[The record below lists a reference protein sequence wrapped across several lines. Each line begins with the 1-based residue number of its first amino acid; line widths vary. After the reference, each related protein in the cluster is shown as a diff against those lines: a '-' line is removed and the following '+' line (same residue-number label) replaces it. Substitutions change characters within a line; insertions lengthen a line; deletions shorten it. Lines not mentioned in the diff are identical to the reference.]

1 MNFTNFISNRILKS
15 KSHRFS
21 KPIVTIS
28 IISIAL
34 GVCVLILVF
43 AITTGFRSEIQNKV
57 IGFGSHI
64 EISYFDNNE
73 SYQKIP
79 IYKNSSFV
87 TQIKQMPNVKNI
99 QVYASKAGILKTKDE
114 IEGIVLKGIDVDY
127 DHSFFS
133 KHLVKGEII
142 KLRDSTIVNDILISE
157 ITAKRLHLDTGS
169 KLIIYFVQDPP
180 RQRVFIVKGIY
191 KTDMASFDERYAV
204 CDLKI
209 IQKLNDWNRDQIDGF
224 EINVFDFN
232 KLDITNDEINDL
244 IPCNLNAQ
252 TIVSRNK
259 SLIDWI
265 GLFDQ
270 NMSVLLL
277 LIIIVICISVIS
289 TQLTLILEQISTIGI
304 LKTLGCNH
312 RNIRN
317 IFLHIST
324 LILIKGL
331 LIGNAVGLF
340 LCFIQNQW
348 HIITLNPQNYYMS
361 YVPIEIIGSHLLI
374 INGLVVIVSLSVL
387 IIPAYFVTRK
397 IQIVDAIRY
406 E

>member
-43 AITTGFRSEIQNKV
+43 AVTTGFRSEIQNKV

-79 IYKNSSFV
+79 IHKNSSFV
-87 TQIKQMPNVKNI
+87 FQIKQMPNVKNI
-99 QVYASKAGILKTKDE
+99 QVYASKAGILKTEDE

-127 DHSFFS
+127 DHLFFS

-142 KLRDSTIVNDILISE
+142 KLRDSAIVNDILISE

-169 KLIIYFVQDPP
+169 KLIIYFVQEPP

-232 KLDITNDEINDL
+232 QLDITNDEINDL
-244 IPCNLNAQ
+244 IPYNLNAQ

-259 SLIDWI
+259 SLFDWI

-270 NMSVLLL
+270 NISVLLI

-304 LKTLGCNH
+304 LKTLGCTH
-312 RNIRN
+312 KNIRN

-348 HIITLNPQNYYMS
+348 HIIKLNPQNYYMS
-361 YVPIEIIGSHLLI
+361 YVPIEIIGTHLLI
-374 INGLVVIVSLSVL
+374 INGLVVIASVAVL